1 LTANKSVITSVLE
14 NPLLTFGLITFGA
27 FFSAFIFKEFS
38 LKFPLTYE
46 PFIFAIFGGF
56 LMGFG
61 AVVASM
67 STHSV
72 VLFNLAGIFTL
83 TAFMVTK
90 GWLYA
95 IFMVCGGFIG
105 SKLLVFFTLR
115 SRSLKKE
122 INFGH
127 SQYLL
132 TVKYIFFYF
141 SLAAFIIFMLAV
153 ILFSRLALHERI
165 GLVVTFLFLII
176 FGMVTERGT
185 ICMSSML
192 KEWFISHSSYIWRN
206 VLFTIMLLALMY
218 QLGLLFNLYGP
229 VSVEKYISNPLLLM
243 LGSFLM
249 GVGFIFADG
258 CFIGSL
264 WKAGQGNVINMIGI
278 AAMLLGIFSA
288 QILFNNATLK
298 NTITASGGIPNSL
311 TALIKPLWFIMLLWF
326 LGVLLLVVFKPKY
339 YNY

>member
-1 LTANKSVITSVLE
+1 
-14 NPLLTFGLITFGA
+14 
-27 FFSAFIFKEFS
+27 
-38 LKFPLTYE
+38 
-46 PFIFAIFGGF
+46 
-56 LMGFG
+56 
-61 AVVASM
+61 
-67 STHSV
+67 
-72 VLFNLAGIFTL
+72 
-83 TAFMVTK
+83 
-90 GWLYA
+90 
-95 IFMVCGGFIG
+95 
-105 SKLLVFFTLR
+105 
-115 SRSLKKE
+115 
-122 INFGH
+122 
-127 SQYLL
+127 
-132 TVKYIFFYF
+132 
-141 SLAAFIIFMLAV
+141 
-153 ILFSRLALHERI
+153 
-165 GLVVTFLFLII
+165 
-176 FGMVTERGT
+176 MVTERGT